1 MDPKTVQSNR
11 QNRFSMFLA
20 FLVVVSMMV
29 AVAYNGWG
37 LVRRLQDNRARKE
50 QLLEE
55 IRQEEERAEQIE
67 TYRKFTKTD
76 EFVEQIAR
84 ERLGLIKEGELI
96 FREAGGQ

>member
-1 MDPKTVQSNR
+1 MEIKNGQLSR

-20 FLVVVSMMV
+20 FLVVIIMLA
-29 AVAYNGWG
+29 AVAYNGIG
-37 LVRRLQDNRARKE
+37 LYGRLRDNRSRKE
-50 QLLEE
+50 QLLQE

-84 ERLGLIKEGELI
+84 ERLGLVREGELI